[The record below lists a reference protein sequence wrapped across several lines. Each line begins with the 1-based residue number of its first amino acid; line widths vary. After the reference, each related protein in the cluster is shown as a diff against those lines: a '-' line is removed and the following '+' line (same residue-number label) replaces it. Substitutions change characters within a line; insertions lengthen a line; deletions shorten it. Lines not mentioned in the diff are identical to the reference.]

1 MAIRFTANSAW
12 NLNPISMDSI
22 RGKVNIGRMRR
33 MISE

>member
-1 MAIRFTANSAW
+1 MAISLIANSAW
-12 NLNPISMDSI
+12 NLKPISMDSI

>member
-12 NLNPISMDSI
+12 NPKPISMDSI
-22 RGKVNIGRMRR
+22 RSKVSIGRMGR